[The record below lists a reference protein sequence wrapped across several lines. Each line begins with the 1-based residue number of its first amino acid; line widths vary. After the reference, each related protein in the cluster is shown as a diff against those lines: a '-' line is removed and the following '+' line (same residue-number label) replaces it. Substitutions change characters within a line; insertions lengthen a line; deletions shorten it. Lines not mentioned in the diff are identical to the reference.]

1 MDLKELQKN
10 WDQFGRTDPLWAIR
24 TAAGKE
30 GNKWRLDEFFATGQA
45 EIQST
50 LEHIASLGIRVP
62 RNAALDFGCGIGRLT
77 QALAGHFEQTYGIDI
92 APSMIEQARRYN
104 QHGDRCEYVLNET
117 DHLGVFDDG
126 SFDFICSLIT
136 LQHMEP
142 VYAKRYIGEFLRLL
156 RPGGVLVFQ
165 LPSKRIG
172 HRHRARLKAAFPGI
186 VRIYHRW
193 KRGEAPIMEMYA
205 TSRSDMVS
213 FLESK
218 HAPVLGI
225 REILPSDDWLT
236 LQYLVGAPASDRQT
250 PLQNPNGR

>member
-24 TAAGKE
+24 TSAGKE
-30 GNKWRLDEFFATGQA
+30 GNRWRLDEFFATGQA

-50 LEHIASLGIRVP
+50 FEHIASLGIKVP
-62 RNAALDFGCGIGRLT
+62 RHTALDFGCGIGRLT
-77 QALAGHFEQTYGIDI
+77 HALADRFDQTYGIDI

-104 QHGDRCEYVLNET
+104 QHGDRCKYLLNET
-117 DHLGVFDDG
+117 DHLGLFDDA

-172 HRHRARLKAAFPGI
+172 HRHRTLLKAAFPGV
-186 VRIYHRW
+186 VRLYHRW
-193 KRGEAPIMEMYA
+193 KHGEAPVMEMYA
-205 TSRSDMVS
+205 TPRRDMVS

-218 HAPVLGI
+218 RAPVLGI
-225 REILPSDDWLT
+225 REIRPSDDWLT
-236 LQYLVGAPASDRQT
+236 LQYLVGASRCGRQT
-250 PLQNPNGR
+250 P